1 MSARLARML
10 GGLLLFAFAC
20 SSCAFSS
27 GDPAA
32 GRYVQLVPATQR
44 SRGASPP
51 LVKTYE
57 LRKDGTWQS
66 KDTIGVNR
74 AEPLDGM
81 AIVSWGRFT
90 RDEYGIRFSL
100 DSVQS
105 SMGGVPDQMERID
118 SSARENRFRATSW
131 GAMVR
136 VDTLIFPSDSHGIG
150 AEFTYYVRVS
160 R

>member
-1 MSARLARML
+1 MIIPML
-10 GGLLLFAFAC
+10 RGFLLFAFAC
-20 SSCAFSS
+20 ASCAFSS

-32 GRYVQLVPATQR
+32 GSYIQLVPATQR
-44 SRGASPP
+44 ARGASPT

-57 LRKDGTWQS
+57 LRKDGTWQY
-66 KDTIGVNR
+66 KDSIGLDR
-74 AEPLDGM
+74 DEPLNGM

-105 SMGGVPDQMERID
+105 SMRSVPDQMERID
-118 SSARENRFRATSW
+118 SSARENRFRTTSW

-136 VDTLIFPSDSHGIG
+136 VDTLIFPPDSHGMG
-150 AEFTYYVRVS
+150 GREFTYFVRVS